1 MSYTIKSS
9 MAFSLTS
16 NVNLN
21 FLWYYKP
28 DFIKNLF
35 DDNKD

>member
-9 MAFSLTS
+9 MAFSLAS

-21 FLWYYKP
+21 FLWYNAP